1 MYEILYKR
9 VCAQTF
15 CSFPAE
21 ASSQPKCLTPA
32 DTASCTERKTVKSR
46 AIKVKWDRP
55 GAEAEAALTSLW
67 SPWWNHLCPWWD
79 TLSSVLTGSCT
90 GASSQTLGWNPSSPG
105 RLRLNRQTLSFC
117 RMSLRERCE
126 WCGRSLLTVSEHV
139 VDPGLVQLEI
149 TLHGNVKDLNNI
161 RWNTRAS
168 L

>member
-9 VCAQTF
+9 VCARTF

-46 AIKVKWDRP
+46 TIKVKWDGP

-105 RLRLNRQTLSFC
+105 RLRLNRQTFFFLQDEFAWT
-117 RMSLRERCE
+117 LGVVWREFTHGFWARR
-126 WCGRSLLTVSEHV
+126 WPWPRTARSYSSW
-139 VDPGLVQLEI
+139 
-149 TLHGNVKDLNNI
+149 K
-161 RWNTRAS
+161 R
-168 L
+168 